1 MASDAPR
8 PHRFHWFHL
17 SDRSTAT
24 TDKQRE
30 IESPIQ
36 HTQTR
41 TDWHNRQNQEAQ
53 DEEDDPNR
61 PINAA

>member
-17 SDRSTAT
+17 SDRSTT
-24 TDKQRE
+24 TDKTERDR
-30 IESPIQ
+30 INHP
-36 HTQTR
+36 TQTR